1 MKKILTVTCHKV
13 YNHGAT
19 IQQIALLDY
28 LQSLGYD
35 AKTINYKPAYFN
47 VHYNI
52 WSVSPKYSKN
62 LFLEIPYLIYK
73 LPKRLIGLKRKKNFD
88 AFEKKYVSTLKTM
101 YYDNEHLKNNLPYA
115 DAYICGSDQ
124 IWNSIFN
131 NGKDPTFYLNFVPA
145 TKLKIS
151 YAPSFATD
159 FIEKSHEKFVLENVS
174 RIDHVSVR
182 EKSGLKILESIGL
195 QNAVQVL
202 DPVFLLSADYW
213 NNKFVK
219 QIDGNY
225 IFIYDFDQNLQIKIM
240 AEELSIKYNL
250 KIFTINENIKY
261 ADKSF
266 EFDAPDIF
274 LSLVKNAKYVLTN
287 SFHAVAFS
295 LIFNKKF
302 YVFNRSEAINT
313 RMRDLLE
320 SVDLLEILWNR
331 NKENDIDKI
340 NFNYQKINNLLDDKI
355 KFSKN
360 FLKNALKDI

>member
-1 MKKILTVTCHKV
+1 MKKILTITCHKV

-28 LQSLGYD
+28 LKSLGYD
-35 AKTINYKPAYFN
+35 AKTINYTPDYLQI
-47 VHYNI
+47 HYNL
-52 WSVSPKYSKN
+52 WLVSPKYSNNFLLKTAY
-62 LFLEIPYLIYK
+62 LFLKMPLRI
-73 LPKRLIGLKRKKNFD
+73 IGLQRKKKFD
-88 AFEKKYVSTLKTM
+88 LFEKKHLSMLKCK
-101 YYDNEHLKNNLPYA
+101 YFSNEHLKNNLPYA

-124 IWNSIFN
+124 IWNAIFE
-131 NGKDPTFYLNFVPA
+131 NGKDPAFYLNFVPIS
-145 TKLKIS
+145 KLKIS

-159 FIEKSHEKFVLENVS
+159 FIEKSQEQFVLENVS

-182 EKSGLKILESIGL
+182 EKSGLKILESIGV

-202 DPVFLLSADYW
+202 DPVFLLPADYW
-213 NNKFVK
+213 ENKFVK
-219 QIDGNY
+219 PIDGNY
-225 IFIYDFDQNLQIKIM
+225 IFVYDFDENLQIKAM
-240 AEELSIKYNL
+240 AQELSKKHDL
-250 KIFTINENIKY
+250 KIFTINERIKY
-261 ADKSF
+261 ADKSY
-266 EFDAPDIF
+266 EFDAPDTF
-274 LSLVKNAKYVLTN
+274 LSLVKNAQYVLTN

-331 NKENDIDKI
+331 NKDNDIDKI
-340 NFNYQKINNLLDDKI
+340 NFNYQKINNLLDEKI

-360 FLKNALKDI
+360 FLTNALKDI